1 MKLYRVTLRG
11 VFGSNITMNYTV
23 SYVIAEDS
31 NLAYLKVKN
40 YLDEKDYGFSKER
53 ELDKVELIADS
64 KEYNDCLTML
74 FL

>member
-40 YLDEKDYGFSKER
+40 YFDEKDYGFSKER